1 MKLTKKQIADILK
14 LKPETRR
21 VDGRPPVKM
30 IAVVSKWKGKKN
42 IPEKI
47 AKRLSLYK
55 ERIALR
61 ADQSGE
67 SAGVLAKKYGVNS
80 STIYRIWQGKIGK

>member
-1 MKLTKKQIADILK
+1 MKLSKKQIADILK

-30 IAVVSKWKGKKN
+30 IAAVAKWKGKK
-42 IPEKI
+42 IPEKMKKVI
-47 AKRLSLYK
+47 ALYK

-61 ADQSGE
+61 ESQSGE
-67 SAGVLAKKYGVNS
+67 SAGKLAKKYGVNS